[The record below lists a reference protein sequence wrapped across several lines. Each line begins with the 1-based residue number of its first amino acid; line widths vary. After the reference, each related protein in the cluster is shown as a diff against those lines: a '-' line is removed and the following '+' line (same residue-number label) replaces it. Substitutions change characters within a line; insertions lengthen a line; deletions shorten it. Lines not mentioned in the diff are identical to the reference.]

1 MMKPLLKSIDC
12 VMNKIE
18 LPPLNIHAESVEKIR
33 ILVSSFFF
41 FQTKKK
47 KKTHRRTLF
56 FLKCFASGPNQ
67 MSI

>member
-47 KKTHRRTLF
+47 KKNASSNA
-56 FLKCFASGPNQ
+56 FLS
-67 MSI
+67 